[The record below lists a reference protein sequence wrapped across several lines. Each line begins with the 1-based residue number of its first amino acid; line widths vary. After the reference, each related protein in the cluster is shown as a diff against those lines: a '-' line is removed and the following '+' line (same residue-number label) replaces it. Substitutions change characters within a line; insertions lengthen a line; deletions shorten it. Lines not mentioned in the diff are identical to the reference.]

1 VKAKTNYDKG
11 DYDWMI
17 KLSIATKVTTILA
30 FDLFMKLQF
39 LSKYIIRNFSHR
51 MPKPFTTITIAFV
64 VVGVC
69 GEIDNKFELLL
80 VDGNILEDI
89 QIVSI

>member
-11 DYDWMI
+11 DYEWTI

-64 VVGVC
+64 VIGVC
-69 GEIDNKFELLL
+69 GRLITNLSYCLLM
-80 VDGNILEDI
+80 GTF
-89 QIVSI
+89 